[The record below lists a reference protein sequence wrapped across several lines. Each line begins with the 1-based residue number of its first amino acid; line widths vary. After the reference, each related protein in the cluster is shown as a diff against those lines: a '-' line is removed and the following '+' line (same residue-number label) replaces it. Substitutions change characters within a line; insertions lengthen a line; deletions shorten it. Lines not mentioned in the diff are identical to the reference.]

1 MSTSRGC
8 PFWFSPSVAVSTTG
22 KKQKKQQFHVLV
34 RSSKFNWAQNYEILF
49 GQRKCIFGQTIPV
62 NQKECWNALHLGTEG
77 PHFSHLE
84 IKNKGTN

>member
-1 MSTSRGC
+1 M
-8 PFWFSPSVAVSTTG
+8 FWSEVQNLIG
-22 KKQKKQQFHVLV
+22 RQE
-34 RSSKFNWAQNYEILF
+34 AQNYEILF

-62 NQKECWNALHLGTEG
+62 NQKECWNALHLRTEE